1 MNKLLLLLAALF
13 VSFQPSTL
21 RAEEPAAPTIQ
32 AKADRADVI
41 GFFFKESDAFFK
53 QNVINGKLNYKAVK
67 EKPEKLNEL
76 VKLIAG
82 VDVEE
87 LEISQTKAFYI
98 NAYNVLVVKKVV
110 DNYPI
115 ESPRQINRFFTK
127 SEFMVAGQ
135 KLSLRQIE
143 IRKLRKIYLDP
154 RIEFALA
161 DGAVSGPGFKK
172 GAYLPA
178 ELNDELEART
188 IRMMNDE
195 RYVKEETGEV
205 VISELLKK
213 NRSVLRKKKISLH
226 DFVNSYRKQPINR
239 SKKMVYA
246 HYDWRLNV

>member
-13 VSFQPSTL
+13 VGFQPSIIQ
-21 RAEEPAAPTIQ
+21 AEEPAAPIIQ

-41 GFFFKESDAFFK
+41 KFFFKESDAFFK
-53 QNVINGKLNYKAVK
+53 QNVNNGKLNFKAVK

-87 LEISQTKAFYI
+87 LEINQTKAFYI
-98 NAYNVLVVKKVV
+98 NAYNILVVKKVV

-127 SEFMVAGQ
+127 SEYMVAGQ
-135 KLSLRQIE
+135 KLSLKQIE
-143 IRKLRKIYLDP
+143 VRKLRKIYLDP

-172 GAYLPA
+172 GAYLPE

-188 IRMMNDE
+188 NRLINDE
-195 RYVKEETGEV
+195 RYVKEETGKILV
-205 VISELLKK
+205 SELLKK

-226 DFVNSYRKQPINR
+226 DFINTYRKQPIHR
-239 SKKMVYA
+239 AKKMVYA
-246 HYDWRLNV
+246 PYDWRLNV